1 MARLPRPVT
10 KISSVMPA
18 AMASSTAYWMSG
30 LSTTGSISLGLALVA
45 GRNRVPRP
53 ATGNTALRTAMVLK
67 ISPSLIG
74 QADQAGKRIEKF
86 IEKYSTYSDEEKRDI
101 IFIYGNSDSLRGVS
115 YQELVTGSISIG
127 IDQAV
132 SISGTIPVD
141 IESKISEKKI
151 TVNFKG
157 TDDTTEIPYEFK
169 IKPGENFYFV
179 VIQDVGDER
188 VVIQS
193 E

>member
-1 MARLPRPVT
+1 MQKRGQFYLL
-10 KISSVMPA
+10 A
-18 AMASSTAYWMSG
+18 AIVIIAVIVGFAGVSNYTQVQSHETVYNVG
-30 LSTTGSISLGLALVA
+30 EELGIE
-45 GRNRVPRP
+45 G
-53 ATGNTALRTAMVLK
+53 GNVVEYD
-67 ISPSLIG
+67 IG